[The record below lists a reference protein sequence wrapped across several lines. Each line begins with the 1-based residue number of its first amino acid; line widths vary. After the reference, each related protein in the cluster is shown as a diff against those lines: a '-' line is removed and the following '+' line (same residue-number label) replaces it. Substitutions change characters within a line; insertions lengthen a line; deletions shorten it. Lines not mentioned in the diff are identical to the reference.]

1 MTIRVTDSGMANI
14 RAAWISEG
22 RTHIADSERALSS
35 GRRINQPSDNPTAA
49 ARLLRHE
56 VRLQRI
62 DQYQRNGDNARIWI
76 GSADQALQSAANSL
90 ARAKTVAIQGGNDI
104 MGPVE
109 SGALA
114 SDIRSIVDEL
124 LTISNSKV
132 SGRAIFAGT
141 ADTAQAYDP
150 GGLYLGDNGAVERT
164 IDSNEVVTVG
174 SVGPDVFGVSA
185 PGDPM
190 NGTVFEA
197 LEALAVAVET
207 GDLTEVRA
215 GMNSIDAAVARVG
228 SAQGRVGAVSQQL
241 DAAGFR
247 HGGERLDVQA
257 NVSKI
262 RDTDMA
268 EAIIR
273 LRSAEGS
280 YEATLAATARGL
292 SRSLIDFLR

>member
-1 MTIRVTDSGMANI
+1 MTVRVTDSGMANI
-14 RAAWISEG
+14 RRTWIAEG
-22 RTHIADSERALSS
+22 RTRIAEVERALSS
-35 GRRINQPSDNPTAA
+35 GLQMNQPSDNPTATA
-49 ARLLRHE
+49 SLLRHE

-76 GSADQALQSAANSL
+76 GTADQALQSAANNL
-90 ARAKTVAIQGGNDI
+90 GRAKTLAVQAGNGI
-104 MGPVE
+104 MGSVE
-109 SGALA
+109 RSALA
-114 SDIRSIVDEL
+114 SDIRSIADGL
-124 LTISNSKV
+124 LTIGNTKV

-141 ADTAQAYDP
+141 EDTPQAYDTN
-150 GGLYLGDNGAVERT
+150 GLYLGDNGAVERT
-164 IDSNEVVTVG
+164 IDSNEVVAVG
-174 SVGPDVFGVSA
+174 ATGPEVFGTSD

-190 NGTVFEA
+190 NGSVFEA
-197 LEALAVAVET
+197 LQALADAVDI
-207 GDLTEVRA
+207 GDLVEVRV
-215 GMNSIDAAVARVG
+215 GIEAVDVAMARVG

-241 DAAGFR
+241 DAAGHR
-247 HGGERLDVQA
+247 HGGETLAVQA
-257 NVSKI
+257 NVSQI